1 MRVYNL
7 TAAQY
12 ALSNIALRR
21 LKVARYDQL
30 NDPFELLAVDV
41 ASRDLRVGILA
52 KKTQVHLQEGLICFS
67 RSWKNPLLWS
77 HYAEKHAGIGLGFD
91 IPDNLLVPVNY
102 VQGLQKLNVLSSQTS
117 QQAIDNF
124 LDRLRYTKFKGW
136 IYEEELR
143 QFVSL
148 TGLEDQ
154 SGLYF
159 RPFGEDLL
167 LREVILGP
175 RCDIPIKLVRNL
187 IAGFSQKIVVS
198 KARIA
203 YTKFGVVEDRSCRE
217 KKSA

>member
-7 TAAQY
+7 TSTQY

-21 LKVARYDQL
+21 LKIARYDQL

-41 ASRDLRVGILA
+41 ASLDLRAGIFA
-52 KKTQVHLQEGLICFS
+52 KKKQVHSQEGLISFS

-91 IPDNLLVPVNY
+91 IPDRLLVPVKY
-102 VQGLQKLNVLSSQTS
+102 VQGLQKLNVLSIQTS
-117 QQAIDNF
+117 RQAIDNF
-124 LDRLRYTKFKGW
+124 LHRLRYTKFKGW
-136 IYEEELR
+136 EYEEELR
-143 QFVSL
+143 QFVPLS
-148 TGLEDQ
+148 GLEDQ

-159 RPFGEDLL
+159 IPFSDELL

-187 IAGFSQKIVVS
+187 VAGFPQKIAVY

-203 YTKFGVVEDRSCRE
+203 YTKFGVVEDRRYRE
-217 KKSA
+217 NKSA

>member
-7 TAAQY
+7 TSTQY

-41 ASRDLRVGILA
+41 ASRNLRAGILA
-52 KKTQVHLQEGLICFS
+52 KKTQVHSQEGLICFS

-91 IPDNLLVPVNY
+91 IPDSLLVPVNY
-102 VQGLQKLNVLSSQTS
+102 VQGLQKLNVLSKQTS
-117 QQAIDNF
+117 EQAIDNF
-124 LDRLRYTKFKGW
+124 LYRLRYTKFKGW
-136 IYEEELR
+136 EYEEELR
-143 QFVSL
+143 QFVPLS
-148 TGLEDQ
+148 GLEDQ

-159 RPFGEDLL
+159 VPFSDALL
-167 LREVILGP
+167 LSEVILGS
-175 RCDIPIKLVRNL
+175 RCHIPIKLVRNL
-187 IAGFSQKIVVS
+187 VAGFSQKIVVS

-203 YTKFGVVEDRSCRE
+203 YTKFGVVEDRSYRE
-217 KKSA
+217 KK